1 VMRISTSQFIQQGL
15 SQILTQQRQI
25 ADTQEQL
32 ATGRRVV
39 RPSDDPAA
47 ATRSLSL
54 RESIATL
61 QQYNDNNDFAQS
73 RLQAEEVALISA
85 GDLLQRARELAIQA
99 NNATQTNETRA
110 GTAVELQ
117 GILDGL
123 LSAANTRDAN
133 NEYIFAGYRTAAPP
147 FVQTGSGF
155 SYIGDQGVREIQIG
169 ASRQIAIGDSGAAV
183 FFDIANGNG
192 TFATGASQANTGN
205 GIIDIGSVTDI
216 SSYIPD
222 DYTVTFTSASAY
234 DVTVIDS
241 SGDAVVV
248 ATGTHTSGQP
258 IEFLGIQAVVTGQ
271 PATGDTFTFAN
282 STGQDVFTT
291 IQGLVTILNTTV
303 TDPSSQAG
311 LNNGISSALANI
323 DQALNNVLQTR
334 SSVGSRLNA
343 LDDQLNINSIFQFE
357 AQTSLAGIE
366 DIDFAEVISR
376 FNQQLV
382 SLEAAQQAFVQVQRL
397 SLLNFL

>member
-1 VMRISTSQFIQQGL
+1 M
-15 SQILTQQRQI
+15 
-25 ADTQEQL
+25 
-32 ATGRRVV
+32 
-39 RPSDDPAA
+39 
-47 ATRSLSL
+47 
-54 RESIATL
+54 
-61 QQYNDNNDFAQS
+61 
-73 RLQAEEVALISA
+73 
-85 GDLLQRARELAIQA
+85 
-99 NNATQTNETRA
+99 
-110 GTAVELQ
+110 
-117 GILDGL
+117 
-123 LSAANTRDAN
+123 
-133 NEYIFAGYRTAAPP
+133 
-147 FVQTGSGF
+147 
-155 SYIGDQGVREIQIG
+155 
-169 ASRQIAIGDSGAAV
+169 
-183 FFDIANGNG
+183 
-192 TFATGASQANTGN
+192 
-205 GIIDIGSVTDI
+205 
-216 SSYIPD
+216 
-222 DYTVTFTSASAY
+222 TFTSASAY

>member
-1 VMRISTSQFIQQGL
+1 MMRISTSQFIQQGL

-169 ASRQIAIGDSGAAV
+169 ASRQIAMGDSGAAV

-234 DVTVIDS
+234 DVTDS
-241 SGDAVVV
+241 SGVAVV
-248 ATGTHTSGQP
+248 TGGTYTSGQS

-271 PATGDTFTFAN
+271 PATGDTFTFAS

>member
-1 VMRISTSQFIQQGL
+1 MRISTSQFIQQGL
-15 SQILTQQRQI
+15 SQILTQQQRV
-25 ADTQEQL
+25 ADTQQQL

-39 RPSDDPAA
+39 KPSDDPAA
-47 ATRSLSL
+47 ATRSLTL
-54 RESIATL
+54 REGIATL
-61 QQYNDNNDFAQS
+61 QQYNDNSNLANS
-73 RLQAEEVALISA
+73 RLRIEESALISA

-110 GTAVELQ
+110 GAGAELQ
-117 GILDGL
+117 GILEGL

-133 NEYIFAGYRTAAPP
+133 NEYIFGGYRTNAPP

-155 SYIGDQGVREIQIG
+155 SYIGDQGVREVQVG
-169 ASRQIAIGDSGAAV
+169 ASRRVAIGDSGEAV

-192 TFATGASQANTGN
+192 TFATSANSSNTGN
-205 GIIDIGSVTDI
+205 GLIDSGSVTNI
-216 SSYIPD
+216 SSYVPD
-222 DYTVTFTSASAY
+222 TYTATFTSPSTY
-234 DVTVIDS
+234 EVTDS
-241 SGDAVVV
+241 SSNVV
-248 ATGTHTSGQP
+248 ATGTHSSGQP

-271 PATGDTFTFAN
+271 PATGDTFTFAQ

-291 IQGLVTILNTTV
+291 IQDLINVLNTTV
-303 TDPSSQAG
+303 TDPSSQAD
-311 LNNGISSALANI
+311 LNNGINVALANI
-323 DQALNNVLQTR
+323 DQALNNIVQTR

-343 LDDQLNINSIFQFE
+343 LEDQANINSIFQLE

-366 DIDFAEVISR
+366 DIDIAEVISN

-382 SLEAAQQAFVQVQRL
+382 SLQAAQQAFVQVQRL

>member
-1 VMRISTSQFIQQGL
+1 MMRISTSQFIQQGL

-234 DVTVIDS
+234 DVTDS
-241 SGDAVVV
+241 SGVAVV
-248 ATGTHTSGQP
+248 TGGTYTSGQS

-271 PATGDTFTFAN
+271 PATGDTFTFAS

>member
-1 VMRISTSQFIQQGL
+1 MRISTSQFIQQGL

-234 DVTVIDS
+234 DVTDS
-241 SGDAVVV
+241 SGVAVV
-248 ATGTHTSGQP
+248 TGGTYTSGQS

-271 PATGDTFTFAN
+271 PATGDTFTFAS